1 MRAPNRLSEEIKDS
15 LRSHSKCFHSNSREE
30 KRDGPPLA
38 PVLPA
43 KECLGLSS
51 EAGII
56 AGRSP
61 RVMAEL
67 THPGVGRGVLHND
80 KAARPRAPAEKLDG
94 GY

>member
-1 MRAPNRLSEEIKDS
+1 M
-15 LRSHSKCFHSNSREE
+15 
-30 KRDGPPLA
+30 
-38 PVLPA
+38 
-43 KECLGLSS
+43 GLSS

-80 KAARPRAPAEKLDG
+80 KAAQPRAPAEKLDG